1 MKTDKLLFLSI
12 CIFMLSFGVCIVTLF
27 NLNPQNASVARTVM
41 FFIFIFL
48 AIASLSIGTYLLLA
62 SRRKQAELSLSKV
75 IRRSCLGSFA
85 IVGLLLMSSFNLLN
99 LLSAITFV
107 LAVFFCELFFKER
120 AIQYHG

>member
-1 MKTDKLLFLSI
+1 MKIDKLLFLNI
-12 CIFMLSFGVCIVTLF
+12 CIFMLSFGVCVVTLF
-27 NLNPQNASVARTVM
+27 NLNPQNASVARIVM

-48 AIASLSIGTYLLLA
+48 AIASLSVSVYLLA
-62 SRRKQAELSLSKV
+62 TSRRKQAELSLVKV

-99 LLSAITFV
+99 LLSAVTFV

-120 AIQYHG
+120 STLYHG

>member
-1 MKTDKLLFLSI
+1 
-12 CIFMLSFGVCIVTLF
+12 VTLF